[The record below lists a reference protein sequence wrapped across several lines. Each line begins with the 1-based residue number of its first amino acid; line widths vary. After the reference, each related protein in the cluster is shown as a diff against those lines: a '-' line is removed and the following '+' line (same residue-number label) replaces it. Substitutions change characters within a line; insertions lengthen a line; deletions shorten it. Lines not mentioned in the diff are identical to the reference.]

1 MKIGI
6 IGLGTLGE
14 YYARDFNRFKTRII
28 VSKNSSLKSTIN
40 KNKLLK
46 KKYKLDIH
54 AAKNYNDFFSK
65 KIDTVLI
72 CSPNNS
78 HLHHLQKS
86 IIKKKDIII
95 EKPIIS
101 LKKSLSKKY
110 FTDKLNKILSH
121 NKKIYYNLI
130 NEYYAKKYLELF
142 INHKFKSKKF
152 NFIYHTNGTHKK
164 EDIMNDL
171 LPHLFSILDNLLDY
185 SKISNIRKIITL
197 NKNTI
202 QFYADDCL
210 CNIEFIQNSKKK
222 LMFGLDDL
230 IVEREIHEENGG
242 IKTFLI
248 CKKIDKKIKTNNP
261 LTENIRKI
269 ILSAKKYNKIL
280 EYKKITNNFKKCC
293 DIFYA

>member
-14 YYARDFNRFKTRII
+14 YYVRDFNRFNTKII
-28 VSKNSSLKSTIN
+28 VSKNSTLKSTIN
-40 KNKLLK
+40 KNNLLK
-46 KKYKLDIH
+46 KKYKLNIH
-54 AAKNYNDFFSK
+54 AAKNYNDFFNK
-65 KIDTVLI
+65 KIDTILI
-72 CSPNNS
+72 CSPNSS
-78 HLHHLQKS
+78 HLYHLQKS
-86 IIKKKDIII
+86 IINKKDIII

-110 FTDKLNKILSH
+110 FIDKLNKILSH

-142 INHKFKSKKF
+142 INHKFKNKKF
-152 NFIYHTNGTHKK
+152 DFIYHTNGIHKK

-185 SKISNIRKIITL
+185 NKISNIKKRITY
-197 NKNTI
+197 NKNII

-210 CNIEFIQNSKKK
+210 CNIELIQNSKKK
-222 LMFGLDDL
+222 LKFGLDNL
-230 IVEREIHEENGG
+230 IVEREIYEKNGNV
-242 IKTFLI
+242 KTFLS
-248 CKKIDKKIKTNNP
+248 CKKIKKKIKTNNP
-261 LTENIRKI
+261 LTENIKKI
-269 ILSAKKYNKIL
+269 IISAKKYNKNS

-293 DIFYA
+293 NIFYA